1 MLHTLKTPDL
11 ALVGEASFGAQ
22 LMCLPE
28 IFQDRLFTVP
38 DYQRGYAWDDKQVE
52 ELLKDLDH
60 LMDDSAA
67 HRHYAG
73 TLVVSKVATSNKEVD
88 YHVVDG
94 QQRLTTL
101 ITLLRVLAEHLPA
114 EARAGFDSLY
124 LRRGPVGAD
133 RSVLRLNSD
142 TRQFF
147 ERVIMGG
154 GNPNNEPMYLE
165 AHERLLKARKLIAK
179 WMRERIDAGTAVA
192 SLRRAIEQKLGFL
205 VYAPKENAETG
216 IMFEVIN
223 NRGKP
228 LSELEKVKNYL
239 IYCSVKLGASTLRE
253 SIDEHWSAI
262 LRDLNEAKKTSPGDE
277 SAFLRYCMVVHFRL
291 NKTDSQY
298 GYNEL
303 KKRLALDVAMK
314 DDLGRQAAVQEIAA
328 FVNFMKL
335 AALWYAR
342 LYGRKH
348 AGIPAGLIPILDQI
362 RGQDR
367 HASIMPIFL
376 ALVIRHEGRGLA
388 LQRLLELVEKMNF
401 RVYMARGMTA
411 RNDTGQGDL
420 YGYAAAYYHGD
431 LLAGIPEEERK
442 LRKQTLQDD
451 EQALEYRLVEFAL
464 AYCPDS
470 KLESS
475 LKLEQDSSEDF
486 YDWGGLRYFLMNYE
500 QALQP
505 HKTIQIDKITLARKE
520 GKSADYLSVEHRW
533 AVENRNEQG
542 ENNRA
547 IDRFEKRRLGN
558 FVLLELRLNIQA
570 SNASLEE
577 KLAHYMGK
585 DEEPQTDLQQV
596 RKMVRDA
603 EAVLKEMK
611 NVTRS
616 KNYYLNLHRKINDQA
631 EERFAKFALKR
642 WTLKDYL
649 GFSEIKKRADSGWDD
664 EGEA

>member
-1 MLHTLKTPDL
+1 MLHNLTKIQPTPVD
-11 ALVGEASFGAQ
+11 EASFGAQ
-22 LMCLPE
+22 LMCLPQ
-28 IFQDRLFTVP
+28 IFQNRLFTVP
-38 DYQRGYAWDDKQVE
+38 DYQRAYAWDDRQVE

-60 LMDDSAA
+60 LINDSAA

-73 TLVVSKVATSNKEVD
+73 TLVVSQVGMFSNEVD

-101 ITLLRVLAEHLPA
+101 VTLLRVLAEHLPVD
-114 EARAGFDSLY
+114 ARADFDALY

-165 AHERLLKARKLIAK
+165 AHDRLLKARRLIVK
-179 WMRERIDAGTAVA
+179 WMQDRVNAGTAID
-192 SLRRAIEQKLGFL
+192 SMRSAIEHKLGFL

-239 IYCSVKLGASTLRE
+239 IYCCVKLRATTLRE
-253 SIDEHWSAI
+253 SIDENWSAI
-262 LRDLNEAKKTSPGDE
+262 LRDLNAAKKTSPGDE
-277 SAFLRYCMVVHFRL
+277 SAFLRYCMVVYFRL

-298 GYNEL
+298 GYDEL
-303 KKRLALDVAMK
+303 KKRMDLDAVMN
-314 DDLGRQAAVQEIAA
+314 DDIARQGAVEEISA

-335 AALWYAR
+335 SALWYAR
-342 LYGRKH
+342 LYGRQH
-348 AGIPAGLIPILDQI
+348 TGVPAGLVTILDQI
-362 RGQDR
+362 RSQDR

-376 ALVIRHEGRGLA
+376 ALVIRHEGQGLP
-388 LQRLLELVEKMNF
+388 LQRLLELLERTNF
-401 RVYMARGMTA
+401 RVYMARGMTG
-411 RNDTGQGDL
+411 RNDTGQGAL
-420 YGYAAAYYHGD
+420 YGYAAAYYHRY
-431 LLAGIPEEERK
+431 LLAGIPDDERK
-442 LRKQTLQDD
+442 LKKHVLQDD
-451 EQALEYRLVEFAL
+451 QQALEYKLVEFSL

-470 KLESS
+470 KLEMS
-475 LKLEQDSSEDF
+475 LKLAQDSTEDF
-486 YDWGGLRYFLMNYE
+486 YNWGGLRYFLMNYE

-505 HKTIQIDKITLARKE
+505 HKTIQIDKIIMARKE

-533 AVENRNEQG
+533 AVENRNVQG

-547 IDRFEKRRLGN
+547 IDWFEKRRLGN

-585 DEEPQTDLQQV
+585 GEEPQTDLQQV

-603 EAVLKEMK
+603 ELVLKEMK
-611 NVTRS
+611 EVTRS
-616 KNYYLNLHRKINDQA
+616 KNYYLNLHRKMNDLA
-631 EERFAKFALKR
+631 EERLTKFALKR
-642 WTLKDYL
+642 WSLKDYL
-649 GFSEIKKRADSGWDD
+649 GFTEIKKRADSGWD
-664 EGEA
+664 EGDA

>member
-1 MLHTLKTPDL
+1 MLHSVTKLHPAPVD
-11 ALVGEASFGAQ
+11 EAPFGAQ
-22 LMCLPE
+22 LMCLPQ
-28 IFQDRLFTVP
+28 IFQNRLFTVP
-38 DYQRGYAWDDKQVE
+38 DYQRAYAWDDRQVE

-60 LMDDSAA
+60 LINDSAA

-73 TLVVSKVATSNKEVD
+73 TLVVTQVGMFSDEVD

-101 ITLLRVLAEHLPA
+101 VTLLRVLAEHLPTD
-114 EARAGFDSLY
+114 ARAEFDALY

-165 AHERLLKARKLIAK
+165 AHDRLLRARRLIVK
-179 WMRERIDAGTAVA
+179 WMQDRINAGAVVEN
-192 SLRRAIEQKLGFL
+192 LRRAIEHKLGFL

-239 IYCSVKLGASTLRE
+239 IYCCVKLNATTLRE
-253 SIDEHWSAI
+253 SIDENWSAI
-262 LRDLNEAKKTSPGDE
+262 LRDLNTAKKTSPNDE
-277 SAFLRYCMVVHFRL
+277 SAFLRYCMVVYFRL

-303 KKRLALDVAMK
+303 KKRMVLDAVMN
-314 DDLGRQAAVQEIAA
+314 DDIGRRTMVEEIAT

-335 AALWYAR
+335 SALWYAR
-342 LYGRKH
+342 LYGRQH
-348 AGIPAGLIPILDQI
+348 TGVPAGLIPILDQI
-362 RGQDR
+362 RSQDR

-376 ALVIRHEGRGLA
+376 AMVIRHEGQGLP
-388 LQRLLELVEKMNF
+388 LQRLLELLERTNF
-401 RVYMARGMTA
+401 RVYMARGMTG
-411 RNDTGQGDL
+411 RNDTGQGAL
-420 YGYAAAYYHGD
+420 YGFASAYYHRN
-431 LLAGIPEEERK
+431 LLAGIPDDERK
-442 LRKQTLQDD
+442 LRKQVLQDD
-451 EQALEYRLVEFAL
+451 HQALEYKLVEFAL

-470 KLESS
+470 KLETS
-475 LKLEQDSSEDF
+475 LKLAQDSGDDF
-486 YDWGGLRYFLMNYE
+486 YEWGGLRYFLMNYE

-505 HKTIQIDKITLARKE
+505 HKTIQIDKIIMARKE

-533 AVENRNEQG
+533 AIENRNVQG

-547 IDRFEKRRLGN
+547 IDWFEKRRLGN

-577 KLAHYMGK
+577 KLSHYMGK

-603 EAVLKEMK
+603 ELVLKEMK
-611 NVTRS
+611 SVTRS
-616 KNYYLNLHRKINDQA
+616 KNYYLKLHRQMNDLA
-631 EERFAKFALKR
+631 EERLTRFALKR
-642 WTLKDYL
+642 WSLKDYL
-649 GFSEIKKRADSGWDD
+649 GFTEIKRRADSGWD
-664 EGEA
+664 EGDS

>member
-1 MLHTLKTPDL
+1 MNHSVTGIHPLHIH
-11 ALVGEASFGAQ
+11 EASFGAQ
-22 LMCLPE
+22 LMCLPQ
-28 IFQDRLFTVP
+28 IFHNRLFTVP
-38 DYQRGYAWDDKQVE
+38 DYQRAYAWEERQVE

-60 LMDDSAA
+60 LMDDTAA

-73 TLVVSKVATSNKEVD
+73 TLVVSRIAVSSSDAE
-88 YHVVDG
+88 YYVVDG

-101 ITLLRVLAEHLPA
+101 ITLLRVLAEHLPID
-114 EARAGFDSLY
+114 ARAEFDSLY

-154 GNPNNEPMYLE
+154 ANSHNEPMYLE
-165 AHERLLKARKLIAK
+165 AHDRLLKARKLIAK
-179 WMRERIDAGTAVA
+179 WMKERIDEGTSID
-192 SLRRAIEQKLGFL
+192 SLRRAIEHKLGFL
-205 VYAPKENAETG
+205 VYAPRESAETG

-239 IYCSVKLGASTLRE
+239 IYCCAKLSATTLRE
-253 SIDEHWSAI
+253 SIDENWSTI
-262 LRDLNEAKKTSPGDE
+262 LRDLSSAKKTSPSDE

-298 GYNEL
+298 GYTEL
-303 KKRLALDVAMK
+303 KKRMALDTVIRE
-314 DDLGRQAAVQEIAA
+314 DNGRRAAIEEIGA

-342 LYGRKH
+342 LYGRQH
-348 AGIPAGLIPILDQI
+348 SGVSAGLIPVLDQI

-376 ALVIRHEGRGLA
+376 ALVIRHEGQGLE
-388 LQRLLELVEKMNF
+388 LQRLLELVERLNF
-401 RVYMARGMTA
+401 RVYMARGMTG
-411 RNDTGQGDL
+411 RNDTGQGHL
-420 YGYAAAYYHGD
+420 YGYAAAYYHGK
-431 LLAGIPEEERK
+431 LLDGIPNDERN
-442 LRKQTLQDD
+442 LRREVLRNDH
-451 EQALEYRLVEFAL
+451 QALEYRLVEFSL
-464 AYCPDS
+464 GYCPDS
-470 KLESS
+470 KLATS

-505 HKTIQIDKITLARKE
+505 HKTIQIDKIILSRKE

-533 AVENRNEQG
+533 AVENRNVQG

-547 IDRFEKRRLGN
+547 VDRFEKRRLGN
-558 FVLLELRLNIQA
+558 FVLLELRLNIQGG
-570 SNASLEE
+570 NASLED
-577 KLAHYMGK
+577 KLDRYMGR
-585 DEEPQTDLQQV
+585 DAVEPQTDLQQV
-596 RKMVRDA
+596 RKMVRDS
-603 EAVLKEMK
+603 EIVLRELKD
-611 NVTRS
+611 VTRS
-616 KNYYLNLHRKINDQA
+616 KNYFLKLHQKINDCA
-631 EERFAKFALKR
+631 EERMVKFALKR
-642 WTLKDYL
+642 WSLKDYL
-649 GFSEIKKRADSGWDD
+649 GFAEIKKRADSGWDD
-664 EGEA
+664 SDS